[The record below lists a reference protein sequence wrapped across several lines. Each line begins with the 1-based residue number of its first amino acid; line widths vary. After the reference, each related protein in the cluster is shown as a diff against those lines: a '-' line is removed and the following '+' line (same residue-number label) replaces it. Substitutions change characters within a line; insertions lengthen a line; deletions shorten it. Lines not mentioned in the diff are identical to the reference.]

1 MEKSIYE
8 FNSYKEFIISLIRS
22 KPSGGRGVKTTLA
35 AALGCQ
41 TPFISQVLAGDLNFN
56 QDQSLACAMFFGL
69 TKEEVEFFLLLVSQ
83 ERAGTSDLKKFL
95 KNSLQVKRD
104 AYNQIKSRMKMKE
117 SLSAEH
123 QMTYYSTWLYSAV
136 HMALTI
142 EDLRSR
148 ESLSEKF
155 NLSLTTIDKTLEFLI
170 TAGLVEKKGTAFHP
184 TGAWY
189 HLDKMSANINKHHT
203 NLMIKSIQSL
213 DQPKEND
220 LHYSAFFTCSKK
232 DVAKL
237 EELLLKLLTDF
248 NSVVRP
254 SAEEE
259 LVAISLNL
267 FRLL

>member
-1 MEKSIYE
+1 MEKSIYD
-8 FNSYKEFIISLIRS
+8 FDNYKDFINSLIQS
-22 KPSGGRGVKTTLA
+22 KPGGGRGIKTMLA
-35 AALGCQ
+35 AALSCQ
-41 TPFISQVLAGDLNFN
+41 TPFISQVLAGDLDFN
-56 QDQSLACAMFFGL
+56 QDQSLACAFFFGL
-69 TKEEVEFFLLLVSQ
+69 TKEEIDFFLLLVSL
-83 ERAGTSDLKKFL
+83 EKAATIELKKFL
-95 KNSLQVKRD
+95 MNSLQAKRET
-104 AYNQIKSRMKMKE
+104 YKQIKNRMKMKE
-117 SLSAEH
+117 SLSFEH

-148 ESLSEKF
+148 ESLAEKF
-155 NLSLTTIDKTLEFLI
+155 KLSLTRIDKTLEFLI
-170 TAGLVEKKGTAFHP
+170 TAGLVEKRGSTFHP

-189 HLDKMSANINKHHT
+189 HLDKMSVNINKHHT
-203 NLMIKSIQSL
+203 NLLIKSIQSL

-248 NSVVRP
+248 NSIVRP

-259 LVAISLNL
+259 LVAINLNL
-267 FRLL
+267 FRPL